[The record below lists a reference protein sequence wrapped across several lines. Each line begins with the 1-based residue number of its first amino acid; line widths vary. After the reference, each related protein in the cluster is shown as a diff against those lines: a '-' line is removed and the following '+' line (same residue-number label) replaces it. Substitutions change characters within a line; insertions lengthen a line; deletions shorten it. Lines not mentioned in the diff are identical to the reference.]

1 MALPASGQLGLSQ
14 INTELGRTAT
24 SQISLDTAENGGYGA
39 INRNSRSSPNAANP
53 ASVSEWYSYDHR
65 AGGGPGGGG
74 GLTEILLGYS
84 GRAEGSNFGEL
95 EACSEF
101 SSDQVPTYYNADNG
115 EWWTVQIFANRA
127 GTVYAT
133 AGWYSDQPYAGG
145 FTVRYWRGSSW
156 SSEAALCT
164 L

>member
-24 SQISLDTAENGGYGA
+24 SQISLDAAENGSYGA
-39 INRNSRSSPNAANP
+39 INANSRSRPSSTNP
-53 ASVSEWYSYDHR
+53 ASVSEWYSYNHR
-65 AGGGPGGGG
+65 AGGGPGPVR
-74 GLTEILLGYS
+74 LTLIQLGYS

-101 SSDQVPTYYNADNG
+101 SSEQIPTYYNADNG
-115 EWWTVQIFANRA
+115 QWWQVQIFQNSS
-127 GTVYAT
+127 GTIFAQ

-156 SSEAALCT
+156 SSQAALCT

>member
-1 MALPASGQLGLSQ
+1 MTLPASGQLGLSQ
-14 INTELGRTAT
+14 INSELGRTAS

-39 INRNSRSSPNAANP
+39 INRQSRSRPSSDNP
-53 ASVSEWYSYDHR
+53 AAISEWYSYNHR
-65 AGGGPGGGG
+65 GGGGPGPVEY
-74 GLTEILLGYS
+74 GLLNLGYS

-95 EACSEF
+95 EACSQF
-101 SSDQVPTYYNADNG
+101 SSDEVPTYWEDGDRN
-115 EWWTVQIFANRA
+115 WWTVSIYTSNLFN
-127 GTVYAT
+127 VYAI

-156 SSEAALCT
+156 SSQAALCT

>member
-14 INTELGRTAT
+14 INSELGRTAS

-39 INRNSRSSPNAANP
+39 INRNSRSYPNATNP
-53 ASVSEWYSYDHR
+53 ASVSEWYYYNHS
-65 AGGGPGGGG
+65 AGGGGGG
-74 GLTEILLGYS
+74 GLTAIDLGYS
-84 GRAEGSNFGEL
+84 GRAEDSNFGEL

-101 SSDQVPTYYNADNG
+101 SSERTPTYYNASGGD
-115 EWWTVQIFANRA
+115 WWNVPIFSNSA
-127 GTVYAT
+127 GSVYAT